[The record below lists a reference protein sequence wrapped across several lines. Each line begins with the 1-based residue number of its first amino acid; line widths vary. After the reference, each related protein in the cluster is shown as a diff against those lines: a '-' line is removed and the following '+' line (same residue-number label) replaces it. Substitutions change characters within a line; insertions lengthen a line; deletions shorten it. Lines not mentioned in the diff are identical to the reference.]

1 MKRLTALLLTCA
13 LFAAALTACAQ
24 HGADSTSS
32 SAAPSPLSQDALAQ
46 PTYPKL
52 ASYPNEKDYVKANG
66 DFDSDGFQAAYD
78 AWQADQQKQQNQP
91 KDYQDGLN
99 QFCANHLSAFF
110 QGEQKGNQV
119 CSPLNLYLALGMLTE
134 VTTGESQ
141 KQILQ
146 VLGSKDPAALRTQ
159 VSALWNAN
167 YNDDGTVTSR
177 LASSLWLNEDV
188 PYTQKTLDALA
199 QHYYT
204 STFRG
209 KMGSASYNKA
219 LQTWLNEQTGGMLK
233 EQAEGVTLE
242 PETLIALATTL
253 YYRAQWTDQFNK
265 SNTKPDT
272 FHGSDGD
279 VTCDFLHQSRTGSY
293 YWGDRFSA
301 VSQALEN
308 SGFLW
313 FFRPEDG
320 ETPEALLQDKQVQKL
335 LAHPDGWKQ
344 TKYLTIHRSIPKFDV
359 ASDLD
364 LQESLHTLGIT
375 DVFDRKKADFS
386 PLTQDKQPA
395 YLSQAKHAA
404 RVTIDE
410 DGCTAAAFTVMSVD
424 AMSAPPAE
432 EVDFVLDRP
441 FLFVLTGADGS
452 PLFVGIVRQPA

>member
-24 HGADSTSS
+24 HGADSASG

-99 QFCANHLSAFF
+99 QFCASHLSAFF
-110 QGEQKGNQV
+110 QGEQKDNQV

-146 VLGSKDPAALRTQ
+146 VLGTGDQAALREQ

-177 LASSLWLNEDV
+177 LAASLWLNEDV
-188 PYTQKTLDALA
+188 TFQQKTLDALA
-199 QHYYT
+199 QHYYA
-204 STFRG
+204 STFQG
-209 KMGSASYNKA
+209 KMGSDAYNKA
-219 LQTWLNEQTGGMLK
+219 LQDWLNEQTGGMLK
-233 EQAEGVTLE
+233 EQAKGVTLE

-253 YYRAQWTDQFNK
+253 YYRAQWTDQFDK

-335 LAHPDGWKQ
+335 LTHPDGWKQ

-364 LQESLHTLGIT
+364 LQESLRTLGIT

-424 AMSAPPAE
+424 ACPPR
-432 EVDFVLDRP
+432 LP
-441 FLFVLTGADGS
+441 KK
-452 PLFVGIVRQPA
+452 

>member
-1 MKRLTALLLTCA
+1 MKRVTALFLAFVLSTTC
-13 LFAAALTACAQ
+13 LTACGNQTA
-24 HGADSTSS
+24 GSADGSATPST
-32 SAAPSPLSQDALAQ
+32 LSQSALAQ

-52 ASYPNEKDYVKANG
+52 ASYPNENDYAKSNG

-99 QFCANHLSAFF
+99 QFCATHLSAFF
-110 QGEQKGNQV
+110 QGDQKENQI

-134 VTTGESQ
+134 VTSGDSQ

-146 VLGSKDPAALRTQ
+146 VLGSDDQTALRKQ
-159 VSALWNAN
+159 ISALWNAN

-177 LASSLWLNEDV
+177 LAASLWLNEDV
-188 PYTQKTLDALA
+188 SYQQKTLDALA

-204 STFRG
+204 STFQG
-209 KMGSASYNKA
+209 KMGSDAYNKA
-219 LQTWLNEQTGGMLK
+219 LQNWLNEQTGGMLK
-233 EQAEGVTLE
+233 EQAKGVTLE
-242 PETLIALATTL
+242 PETLLALATTL
-253 YYRAQWTDQFNK
+253 YYRAQWVNQFDK
-265 SNTKPDT
+265 SNTKQDT
-272 FHGSDGD
+272 FHGSNGD
-279 VTCDFLHQSRTGSY
+279 VTCDFLHQSGTDNY
-293 YWGDRFSA
+293 FWGKRFSA
-301 VSQALEN
+301 VAQSLEN
-308 SGFLW
+308 SGSMW

-320 ETPEALLQDKQVQKL
+320 VNPEELLQDEQVQKL
-335 LAHPDGWKQ
+335 LTAPDDWKQ
-344 TKYLTIHRSIPKFDV
+344 TKYLTVNRSIPKFDV
-359 ASDLD
+359 ASDLN
-364 LQESLHTLGIT
+364 LRESLNALGIT
-375 DVFDRKKADFS
+375 DVFDPEKADFS

-410 DGCTAAAFTVMSVD
+410 DGCTAAAFTVVSVD
-424 AMSAPPAE
+424 AMSALPAE

>member
-1 MKRLTALLLTCA
+1 MKRLTTLLLSFALLVTS
-13 LFAAALTACAQ
+13 LTACAQ
-24 HGADSTSS
+24 NGAGSADGSATPSTL
-32 SAAPSPLSQDALAQ
+32 AQNALAQ
-46 PTYPKL
+46 PTYPKMT
-52 ASYPNEKDYVKANG
+52 SYPNENDYMKSNG
-66 DFDSDGFQAAYD
+66 EFDDDGFYAAYD
-78 AWQADQQKQQNQP
+78 AWQADQQKRQNQP
-91 KDYQDGLN
+91 KGYQDGLN
-99 QFCANHLSAFF
+99 QFCASQLSAFF

-146 VLGSKDPAALRTQ
+146 VLGTSDQAALREQ

-177 LASSLWLNEDV
+177 LAASLWLNEDV
-188 PYTQKTLDALA
+188 TFQQKTLDALA

-242 PETLIALATTL
+242 SETLIALATTL
-253 YYRAQWTDQFNK
+253 YYRAQWTDQFDK

-293 YWGDRFSA
+293 YWGDRFSV
-301 VSQALEN
+301 VSQSLAN
-308 SGFLW
+308 SGSMW
-313 FFRPEDG
+313 FFRPDDG
-320 ETPEALLQDKQVQKL
+320 VKPEALLQDEQVQKL
-335 LAHPDGWKQ
+335 LAAPDSWEQ
-344 TKYLTIHRSIPKFDV
+344 TKYLTVNRAIPKFDV

-364 LQESLHTLGIT
+364 LRESLKALGIT
-375 DVFDRKKADFS
+375 DVFDVEKADFS
-386 PLTQDKQPA
+386 PLTQDNQPA
-395 YLSQAKHAA
+395 YLSQVKHAA

-452 PLFVGIVRQPA
+452 PLFVGIVRQP